1 MGFIWNTYIAMAQT
15 FLRPDLRKRKN
26 LINSKNYSTKKNEHK
41 NLTFTTLD
49 WLRRRLS
56 GSQEQNNFTFPDVI
70 WEV

>member
-41 NLTFTTLD
+41 LNIHNPRLASEMSIRSKITLI
-49 WLRRRLS
+49 
-56 GSQEQNNFTFPDVI
+56 SQM
-70 WEV
+70 